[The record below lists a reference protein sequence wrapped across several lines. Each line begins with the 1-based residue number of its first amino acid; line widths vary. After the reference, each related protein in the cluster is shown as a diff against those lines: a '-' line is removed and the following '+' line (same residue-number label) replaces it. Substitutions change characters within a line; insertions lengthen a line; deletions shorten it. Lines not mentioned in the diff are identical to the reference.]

1 MRREALYLADIADAA
16 DAIER
21 FVEGVDYDQFVG
33 DELRQSAVL
42 QKLIVIGEAAARLS
56 AEFRASYSHIEWGDV
71 AGFRNIAVHEYF
83 AVNRSIVWVTAVED
97 VPLLRQQVAQIMQD
111 EVADD

>member
-1 MRREALYLADIADAA
+1 MRREELYLADIVDAA

-21 FVEGVDYDQFVG
+21 FVEGVDYDDFVG

-56 AEFRASYSHIEWGDV
+56 VEFRASHAHIEWADV
-71 AGFRNIAVHEYF
+71 VGFRNIAVHEYF
-83 AVNRSIVWVTAVED
+83 AVNCSIVWVTAVED
-97 VPLLRQQVAQIMQD
+97 VPFLRQQVAQIMQD
-111 EVADD
+111 EFADD